1 MRARGAGG
9 GRVGLCV
16 VFLIHVFAMG
26 LFFDGPT
33 ALVLRVLYRLRTLS
47 EQAPFDAATFSFAF
61 FLLGCVARKGGVGVG
76 VDKGGEQDGDEALEQ
91 VALVLDVIKFHRS
104 ECTSILLLCARSRVA
119 PLTHHL
125 VSDVAFP
132 RKMTLEH
139 VLHVVRTQPRL
150 SKDASSLL
158 IDLGEAIQ
166 ASATREEVAVLIE
179 GTLLQETHVRN
190 SCLQALQVRLRVSSR
205 SPFLTI
211 GLADDRE
218 TVV

>member
-1 MRARGAGG
+1 M
-9 GRVGLCV
+9 
-16 VFLIHVFAMG
+16 
-26 LFFDGPT
+26 
-33 ALVLRVLYRLRTLS
+33 LRVLYRLRTLS

-76 VDKGGEQDGDEALEQ
+76 IDKGGEQDGDEALEQ

-104 ECTSILLLCARSRVA
+104 ECTSCARSRVA
-119 PLTHHL
+119 PLTRHL

-132 RKMTLEH
+132 RKTTLEH

-190 SCLQALQVRLRVSSR
+190 SCLQALQVRRPVSSR
-205 SPFLTI
+205 SFSS
-211 GLADDRE
+211 DDRIDRRPGDSRSI
-218 TVV
+218 